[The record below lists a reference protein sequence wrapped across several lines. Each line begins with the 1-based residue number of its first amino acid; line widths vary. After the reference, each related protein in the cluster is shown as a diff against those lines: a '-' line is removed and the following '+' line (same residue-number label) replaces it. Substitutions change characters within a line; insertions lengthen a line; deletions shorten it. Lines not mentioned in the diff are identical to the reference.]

1 MNVTQ
6 SEMLSEV
13 AGLISSEGYFLDHAM
28 WDEWLDLFTEDCE
41 YWMPSWDSDTKLIT
55 NPQAEVSLM
64 YYSDRTGLEDRV
76 FRLRTGAVSSAT
88 PMSRTVHLISGIR
101 VLSASGPVV
110 EAAASWACHWV
121 WRKEFNTYAGHYE
134 YTLEREDGRLRIKR
148 KKIILVNDVIPRV
161 LDFYHV

>member
-1 MNVTQ
+1 
-6 SEMLSEV
+6 
-13 AGLISSEGYFLDHAM
+13 
-28 WDEWLDLFTEDCE
+28 
-41 YWMPSWDSDTKLIT
+41 
-55 NPQAEVSLM
+55 M